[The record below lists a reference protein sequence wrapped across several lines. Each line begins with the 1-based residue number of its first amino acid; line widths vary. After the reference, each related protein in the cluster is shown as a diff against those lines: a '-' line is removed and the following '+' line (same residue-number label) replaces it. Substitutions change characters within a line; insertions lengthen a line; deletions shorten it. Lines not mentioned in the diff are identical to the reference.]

1 MAMPSRKAEARP
13 DRESHEHP
21 YGANRG
27 VLCEIAIAD
36 HFQEILPDIGR
47 RGQNLLRQPALRRGD
62 RPDNQ
67 NRERHDGG
75 DRKRPHSVQRYGED
89 GASIS

>member
-47 RGQNLLRQPALRRGD
+47 RGRICSGSQPCAEAIAQITRTVSGTMVAIV
-62 RPDNQ
+62 
-67 NRERHDGG
+67 
-75 DRKRPHSVQRYGED
+75 SVRILSSAMAKTEPR
-89 GASIS
+89 